1 VAHAAPVKTPARPR
15 TALPALPALP
25 TISLRQLAPFLILAG
40 LIAIIGIYFVGAEQ
54 GATSLI
60 GGHYVHEF
68 VHDARHLLG
77 FPCH

>member
-1 VAHAAPVKTPARPR
+1 MSDSAALHAEAVTGHPAIP
-15 TALPALPALP
+15 
-25 TISLRQLAPFLILAG
+25 LRDLAPWAVFGTILA
-40 LIAIIGIYFVGAEQ
+40 LLLIYFVGAEQ

-68 VHDARHLLG
+68 VHDGRHLLG

>member
-1 VAHAAPVKTPARPR
+1 VAHAAPVQTPTPTLPR
-15 TALPALPALP
+15 VALP

-40 LIAIIGIYFVGAEQ
+40 LIAMMAIYFVSAEE

-60 GGHYVHEF
+60 GGHYIHEF